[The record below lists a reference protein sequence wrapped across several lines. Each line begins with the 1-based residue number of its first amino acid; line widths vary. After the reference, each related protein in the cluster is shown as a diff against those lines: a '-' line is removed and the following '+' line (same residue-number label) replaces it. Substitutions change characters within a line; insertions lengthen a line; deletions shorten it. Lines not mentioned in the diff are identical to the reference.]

1 MVVLGFFFFKQK
13 TSYEMRISDWS
24 SDVCSSD
31 LGKQVV
37 DAGLVGVE
45 CPAVALR
52 VLRDANVGALRFL
65 RPQVWLAEER
75 VIQVVE
81 GRRLEAGGV
90 VGGEAKV
97 VAEGQAPAD
106 AAGGVAAELLVVVV
120 AHAALQPVRAELAL
134 VPGDHAGVVALGDV
148 ERGGRW

>member
-1 MVVLGFFFFKQK
+1 
-13 TSYEMRISDWS
+13 MRISDWS

-31 LGKQVV
+31 LPPGQGGVDGQLDAADPRLVDVVGQEDRRVVGNQVV

-65 RPQVWLAEER
+65 RPQGWLAEAR
-75 VIQVVE
+75 VIPVVE

-90 VGGEAKV
+90 VGGAAKV
-97 VAEGQAPAD
+97 VAD
-106 AAGGVAAELLVVVV
+106 WKSTRL
-120 AHAALQPVRAELAL
+120 HSS
-134 VPGDHAGVVALGDV
+134 H
-148 ERGGRW
+148 